1 MYIYKVLF
9 NIYDKKELWLL
20 LSSLFPI
27 HVIDKS
33 LRQIR
38 QHFQLLV
45 HMVDL
50 GVSPVIILAIQI
62 LPLKKSIVMQAGRMS
77 NNIFSKSSNII
88 LLKKTHILQRKVV
101 FRRYKFVRYVNI
113 TKTSFVHEIIRSIP
127 LLVQFVC
134 I

>member
-1 MYIYKVLF
+1 MIP
-9 NIYDKKELWLL
+9 

-27 HVIDKS
+27 HFIDKS

-62 LPLKKSIVMQAGRMS
+62 LPLKKSIVMQVGRMS

-88 LLKKTHILQRKVV
+88 LRKIITY
-101 FRRYKFVRYVNI
+101 FYKEKLFLGYTNLYV
-113 TKTSFVHEIIRSIP
+113 T
-127 LLVQFVC
+127 
-134 I
+134 